1 VRKGEYSPWEKQH
14 GFNDENALRNDESR
28 ADECEIKPRKLR
40 LRNAN
45 VVLLSRAQ
53 WADRGRKVVDG
64 AVPVK
69 VVVTK
74 RGRPLKIF
82 SLEQTVNLDVECSSI
97 AARKK

>member
-14 GFNDENALRNDESR
+14 GFNDENALQKSR
-28 ADECEIKPRKLR
+28 PEECVIKPRKLR

-53 WADRGRKVVDG
+53 WSERGRKVLDG

-74 RGRPLKIF
+74 SGHPLKIF
-82 SLEQTVNLDVECSSI
+82 SFEQTI
-97 AARKK
+97 

>member
-1 VRKGEYSPWEKQH
+1 
-14 GFNDENALRNDESR
+14 
-28 ADECEIKPRKLR
+28 
-40 LRNAN
+40 